1 MSSDARTTTETD
13 QPWTVGR
20 VIDWTTGHL
29 KKHGSDTPRLDAE
42 ILLAHARA
50 CPRIQLYTHYDDVL
64 DDEVRASMRALVTR
78 RAQAEPVAYLVGHRE
93 FYGLDLHVSSD
104 VLIPRPDTETL
115 VLELLTL
122 AAGRPQPQILE
133 LGTGSGCIAVATAAN
148 LPAAKIVAVDI
159 SPAALNIA
167 VKNATAHNVAERIDF
182 LEGDLFAPLDS
193 EAQFDFVISNPP
205 YIADAELA
213 QLDADVRDHEPHLAL
228 AGGADGLDVIR
239 RILAEVGQHLKS
251 GGFLL
256 LEIGSEQ
263 GNVLPEL
270 IAASGDYCAAR
281 IVNDLA
287 HRPRVAVAERL

>member
-1 MSSDARTTTETD
+1 MSSDARTTTGTD

-42 ILLAHARA
+42 ILLAHARG
-50 CPRIQLYTHYDDVL
+50 CPRIQLYTHYDEVL

-93 FYGLDLHVSSD
+93 FYGLDFHVSSD

-122 AAGRPQPQILE
+122 AAGRPGPQILE

-182 LEGDLFAPLDS
+182 REGDLFEPLDS
-193 EAQFDFVISNPP
+193 EAKFDFVISNPP

-239 RILAEVGQHLKS
+239 RILAEAGQRLKS

-256 LEIGSEQ
+256 LEIGAEQ

-270 IAASGDYCAAR
+270 IAASGDYREAR